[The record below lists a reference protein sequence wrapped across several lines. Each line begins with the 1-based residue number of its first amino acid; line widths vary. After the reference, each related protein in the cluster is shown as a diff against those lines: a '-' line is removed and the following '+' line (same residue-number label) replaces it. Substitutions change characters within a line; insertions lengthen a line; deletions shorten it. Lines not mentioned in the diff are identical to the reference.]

1 MIQKLQD
8 AMIASTL
15 VNYSSSKDTTTTEAS
30 SPNTTVQ
37 QNTAAGNA
45 ASVQASDQS
54 AAQDDR
60 QKDNKDGDNKLT
72 KDDANNIT
80 DALNEL
86 MDKMNC
92 DLEFK
97 YYDKLDQLTVKMI
110 DKKTKETIKEF
121 PPEDIIKTMIK
132 TKEWIGT
139 FLDKLA

>member
-1 MIQKLQD
+1 
-8 AMIASTL
+8 MIASTL